1 MPFVLTAVG
10 AALAVALELFEA
22 MAIVLAVALSRRPS
36 AALAGAAAATL
47 ACAALAVVVGPVLV
61 AQVAGEP
68 LRVVVGVA
76 LLLFGMEWLRKGVLR
91 LAGRRARSDSYAEFV
106 AEREALAE
114 EEPPAAGR
122 FDWPGFVVAFKGV
135 LLEGIEVILI
145 VTVLAARPG
154 GLAPALAGGAAA
166 VVLVLGLGLVL
177 HRPLRRLPESELK
190 YVVGLVLT
198 TFGTFFCAEGLGVD
212 WPLGDAGLLVVL
224 AVWLVISQAMV
235 RALSA
240 APRRAAE
247 SRAVALCCGRCAS
260 SCSARR
266 GRCRSASRWPWWSPS
281 ACARLPAQGGGG
293 STAAA
298 SFCSPC
304 SSSRS
309 SRRCDSPAES
319 M

>member
-22 MAIVLAVALSRRPS
+22 MAIVLAVALTRRAS
-36 AALAGAAAATL
+36 AALAGAAAAGL
-47 ACAALAVVVGPVLV
+47 GCGALAVVLGPLLV
-61 AQVAGEP
+61 AQVAGDA

-114 EEPPAAGR
+114 EAPPAPGR
-122 FDWPGFVVAFKGV
+122 FDWPGFIVAFKGV
-135 LLEGIEVILI
+135 LLEGVEVILI

-166 VVLVLGLGLVL
+166 VVLVLGLGFVL

-212 WPLGDAGLLVVL
+212 WPLGDGALVVVL
-224 AVWLVISQAMV
+224 GVWVVASQVAVRVL
-235 RALSA
+235 
-240 APRRAAE
+240 
-247 SRAVALCCGRCAS
+247 
-260 SCSARR
+260 
-266 GRCRSASRWPWWSPS
+266 
-281 ACARLPAQGGGG
+281 
-293 STAAA
+293 AA
-298 SFCSPC
+298 SGGRPV
-304 SSSRS
+304 
-309 SRRCDSPAES
+309 
-319 M
+319 

>member
-1 MPFVLTAVG
+1 VTFVLTAVG

-36 AALAGAAAATL
+36 AALAGAAAAVV
-47 ACAALAVVVGPVLV
+47 ACGALAVVVGPVLV
-61 AQVAGEP
+61 AQVAGDA

-114 EEPPAAGR
+114 EAPPAPGR
-122 FDWPGFVVAFKGV
+122 FDWPGFIVAFKGV
-135 LLEGIEVILI
+135 LLEGVEVILI

-166 VVLVLGLGLVL
+166 VVLVLGLGFVL

-212 WPLGDAGLLVVL
+212 WPLGDGALVVVLGVWVVASQVAVRVL
-224 AVWLVISQAMV
+224 AASGGRPVS
-235 RALSA
+235 SSSSS
-240 APRRAAE
+240 E
-247 SRAVALCCGRCAS
+247 AVA
-260 SCSARR
+260 
-266 GRCRSASRWPWWSPS
+266 
-281 ACARLPAQGGGG
+281 
-293 STAAA
+293 
-298 SFCSPC
+298 
-304 SSSRS
+304 
-309 SRRCDSPAES
+309 
-319 M
+319 